1 MGIRSNV
8 KTLTQVTH
16 MQNFIT
22 LSQIDSAAQT
32 IKNQIQIQP
41 LVGIILGSGLNDLAD
56 SVQNAVRI
64 SYSDLPNFPVST
76 VHGHAGR
83 FVIGMLE
90 DKPVLVM
97 QGRIHYYE
105 GYTMGQVTLPV
116 RVMQRLGISN
126 MIVTNAAGG
135 VHPDFEPGDV
145 MLITD
150 QLNLMGMSGL
160 NPLMGPNLDEI
171 GTRFPD
177 MSQPYDRAYCD
188 LARKVARDNGLILRE
203 GIYAGLSGP
212 SFESPADL
220 RFLRNAGADAVG
232 MSTVPEVIIA
242 RHGNMRV
249 LGLSGISNK
258 ANLDGSTVTTH
269 EEVIEAGKVITPKV
283 EKIIRGVLRGLE

>member
-1 MGIRSNV
+1 
-8 KTLTQVTH
+8 
-16 MQNFIT
+16 MQNFIS
-22 LSQIDSAAQT
+22 LAQIDSAAQA
-32 IKNQIQIQP
+32 IKKQISIQP
-41 LVGIILGSGLNDLAD
+41 IAGIILGSGLNDLAD
-56 SVQNAVRI
+56 SVQKAVNI
-64 SYSDLPNFPVST
+64 PYGGLPDFPVST
-76 VHGHAGR
+76 VHGHTGR
-83 FVIGMLE
+83 FVIGELE
-90 DKPVLVM
+90 GKPVLVM

-116 RVMQRLGISN
+116 RVMQRLGIPN
-126 MIVTNAAGG
+126 LIVTNAAGG
-135 VHPDFEPGDV
+135 VHPEFEPGDV

-177 MSQPYDRAYCD
+177 MSQPYDRAYGD
-188 LARKVARDNGLILRE
+188 LARKVAKENKILLRE
-203 GIYAGLSGP
+203 GVYAGLSGP

-220 RFLRNAGADAVG
+220 RFLRLAGADAVG

-269 EEVIEAGKVITPKV
+269 EEVIEAGRVITPKV
-283 EKIIRGVLRGLE
+283 EKIVRGVLRSL